1 MDIHKNIAASMKAA
15 MCERDMSLAEFSK
28 ELGIG
33 KSSLQAYLNG
43 TQSMRADTIEIVAKK
58 LNITPA
64 ELVSGTWL
72 VKELKTQDN
81 KVHPLLFPIAEEIMN
96 LKKSILNISE
106 TLYRLEAQLTVKEED
121 GQNKND

>member
-43 TQSMRADTIEIVAKK
+43 TQSMRADTIEIVAK
-58 LNITPA
+58 
-64 ELVSGTWL
+64 
-72 VKELKTQDN
+72 
-81 KVHPLLFPIAEEIMN
+81 
-96 LKKSILNISE
+96 
-106 TLYRLEAQLTVKEED
+106 
-121 GQNKND
+121 

>member
-1 MDIHKNIAASMKAA
+1 MKAA

-33 KSSLQAYLNG
+33 KASLQAYLNG

-72 VKELKTQDN
+72 AKELKTQDN
-81 KVHPLLFPIAEEIMN
+81 TVHPLLLPIAEEIMN

>member
-1 MDIHKNIAASMKAA
+1 MIFHEALKA
-15 MCERDMSLAEFSK
+15 CLSRYTSLLLIFVAK

-64 ELVSGTWL
+64 ELVSGTGL
-72 VKELKTQDN
+72 AKELKTQDN
-81 KVHPLLFPIAEEIMN
+81 MVHPLLLPIVEEIMN

>member
-1 MDIHKNIAASMKAA
+1 MDIHKNIVASMKAA

-64 ELVSGTWL
+64 ELVSGTGL
-72 VKELKTQDN
+72 AKELKTQDN
-81 KVHPLLFPIAEEIMN
+81 TVHPLLLPIAEEIMN